1 MNLLSAKIWNSY
13 MNKYHQLSQSE
24 RYTINILLQQ
34 RESIA
39 NIALF
44 LKRSPSTIYRERSRN
59 RSTHD
64 NFYRAECA
72 HEMATARRRRARRG
86 SHFSKSQMRQVIAL
100 LKRKWSPEQI
110 VDEILKRGIFTISHE
125 TIYKF
130 ILKDKKHGGLLYKH
144 LRIMP
149 KVRRKRYNTHDSR
162 GILLG
167 KRHISSRPKYIEK
180 RKVLGHWEGDTVIG
194 SDLHHCILTFVERK
208 SGLVFIKKMKSRTV
222 EEVTRSASAI
232 IKKQP
237 EMFKTI
243 TFDNGTEFHYYKVL
257 ERRFPIKCYFATQF
271 HSWERGSNVNLNGLI
286 RQYIPKGSCKRKI
299 TQAQCNWIARE
310 LNSRP
315 RKRHGFLTPQEV
327 YDAH

>member
-1 MNLLSAKIWNSY
+1 VNN
-13 MNKYHQLSQSE
+13 YHQLSQGE
-24 RYTINILLQQ
+24 LYTINILLQH

-39 NIALF
+39 NIAHVLG
-44 LKRSPSTIYRERSRN
+44 RSPSTIYRERSRN
-59 RSTHD
+59 RSVHD

-72 HEMATARRRRARRG
+72 HELATARRRRARRG
-86 SHFSKSQMRQVIAL
+86 SHFSQSQMRQVIAL
-100 LKRKWSPEQI
+100 LKEKWSPEQI
-110 VDEILKRGIFTISHE
+110 VDKILKRGVFTISHE

-130 ILKDKKHGGLLYKH
+130 ILQDKKHGGLLYKH

-149 KVRRKRYNTHDSR
+149 KVHRKRYNTHDSR

-167 KRHISSRPKYIEK
+167 KRHISTRPKYIEK

-194 SDLHHCILTFVERK
+194 SDRHHCILTFVERK
-208 SGLVFIKKMKSRTV
+208 SGLVVIKKMKSRTV

-232 IKKQP
+232 IRKQP

-243 TFDNGTEFHYYKVL
+243 TYDNGTEFHEYKVL
-257 ERRFPIKCYFATQF
+257 ERRFPIKCYFATPY
-271 HSWERGSNVNLNGLI
+271 HSWERGSNENLNGLI
-286 RQYIPKGSCKRKI
+286 RQYIPKGACMSKV
-299 TQAQCNWIARE
+299 TQVQCDRIAFH

-315 RKRHGFLTPQEV
+315 RKRHGFQTPQEV